1 MNRDGGAC
9 KQGKSIALGGA
20 CSHRYAGELAGQCLH
35 QARTM
40 TVLFQDPPR
49 GAMLAQDQLALAT
62 ALMGADALPVFLPL
76 FGLWLVGVDVAGQ
89 AIHLQVGP
97 AAKQISHTLV
107 LQWPAGADVL
117 QCHVQQ
123 DKHTIPGA
131 GASSLGPALG
141 RIGRHLKGLQEARWK
156 AAAQV
161 ADRLRLAADK
171 VPLLYFR
178 QLVPGVQASVGL
190 VRVGFRCNQDC
201 GFCWQDRQWQG
212 YDFVQ
217 IQTWIEDL
225 AKAGATSLLISGGE
239 PTLEPRL
246 DEHVALAKKLG
257 FGHIGLETNA
267 IQLAKAGKAQA
278 LVDAGL
284 RHAIVSLHSPVAEV
298 SDALTRA
305 PGTFVRTVRGMAEL
319 LRAGV
324 SMDCNAVITARSVAT
339 LAQLPDFLAAEFG
352 PWFGQLRLI
361 LSMPS
366 DSYEP
371 LGVDD
376 LVHVQASEVRAVLTQ
391 TAERAAA
398 VGLSIDGATGPCGP
412 PLCAFGGHPHVV
424 PLQRRDEPLEF
435 RTYLPACATCRLRP
449 QCLGVRHEDVARWGE
464 AAIAP
469 LT

>member
-1 MNRDGGAC
+1 
-9 KQGKSIALGGA
+9 
-20 CSHRYAGELAGQCLH
+20 
-35 QARTM
+35 M
-40 TVLFQDPPR
+40 TVLFRDPPR
-49 GAMLAQDQLALAT
+49 GAMLAEDQLALAT
-62 ALMGADALPVFLPL
+62 ALVGARVLPVFLPL
-76 FGLWLVGVDVAGQ
+76 FDLWLVGTDVAGQ

-97 AAKQISHTLV
+97 SADQISHTLV
-107 LQWPAGADVL
+107 LQWPVGTDGL
-117 QCHVQQ
+117 QCHVEQ
-123 DKHTIPGA
+123 DKHAVPGA
-131 GASSLGPALG
+131 EESSLGPALG
-141 RIGRHLKGLQEARWK
+141 RISRRLAGLSAQRWK
-156 AAAQV
+156 AATQV
-161 ADRLRLAADK
+161 SDRLRLAADK
-171 VPLLYFR
+171 VPLTYFR
-178 QLVPGVQASVGL
+178 QLVPGVQTSVGL

-212 YDFVQ
+212 YGFEQVHA
-217 IQTWIEDL
+217 WIEDL

-246 DEHVALAKKLG
+246 DQHIALAKRLG

-339 LAQLPDFLAAEFG
+339 LAQLPDFLATEFA

-376 LVHVQASEVRAVLTQ
+376 LIHVQAADVRAVLTQ

-398 VGLSIDGATGPCGP
+398 VGLSVDGATGPCGP

-424 PLQRRDEPLEF
+424 PLQRREEPLQSSDEPLEF
-435 RTYLPACATCRLRP
+435 RTYLPACDTCRLRP
-449 QCLGVRHEDVARWGE
+449 QCLGVRHEDVARWGD

-469 LT
+469 LM